1 MEKTQF
7 RFIDSIKTKTTAIFS
22 DNYSRILFVLSLF
35 ILLSSWQTGMYI
47 SDEAKSANQLSNFVH
62 GTLYIKEQKIEL
74 NQRSYYTIDGR
85 MITPYTHFLSV
96 FALPPAAVLFLINK
110 LFGIRLFFSIIW
122 SACWYFLFLFIGREL
137 KREKL
142 GRRIGLLS
150 IPMLGANAAISIMR
164 PIDFSVWWELMS
176 LQFLNIIFTV
186 ASILIIY
193 HLFKQ
198 LFDSKVF
205 GFFAGAFI
213 LFCTSITFWGVSGK
227 DHSAVVFLV
236 SAAFYSFYQ
245 YSRNGNP
252 ICRYTAYLAA
262 ALNIWVRLD
271 SAVPL
276 IVSLVFVDIFI
287 ITRTKRLSNFI
298 KISAV
303 LLISLVPYFIN
314 NYMIYGNALFPPQY
328 ASQFGYLNRDGALV
342 PALEIS
348 NISQS
353 NRNLLPY
360 LNTFTSVL
368 GSSSFIGKT
377 YAVFFHFNEGLST
390 GTAAIFEYSPFL
402 ALSIAGIIIFVFK
415 RKPVSRLFQKDS
427 ATGVLFLVYSII
439 LTLIY
444 FKFVGESARDILPSY
459 DMRYFITLQISLLYF
474 ALVPV
479 ERLIRTDMAR
489 LAGYSAAFALML
501 GISVIIL
508 NNLVH
513 WAGVP
518 MDILL
523 IMKYIG
529 TSGIVLILISCL
541 LSCSLGRRYK
551 FMIAAIAF
559 SLSIAFLWVLLTI
572 TKVKTAGLLEGDR
585 TMVVPAA
592 DSLRRVLDYYIQFYR
607 Y

>member
-1 MEKTQF
+1 MEKTQS
-7 RFIDSIKTKTTAIFS
+7 RFIDSIKTKVTLLFP

-35 ILLSSWQTGMYI
+35 VLLSFWQTGMYLN
-47 SDEAKSANQLSNFVH
+47 DEAKSANQLTNFVH
-62 GTLYIKEQKIEL
+62 GSLYIKEQKIEL
-74 NQRSYYTIDGR
+74 NQRYYYTISGGT
-85 MITPYTHFLSV
+85 IAPYTHFLSV
-96 FALPPAAVLFLINK
+96 FALLPAAVLFLINK
-110 LFGIRLFFSIIW
+110 LSGIRLFFSIIW
-122 SACWYFLFLFIGREL
+122 SACWYLLCLLIGREL

-142 GRRIGLLS
+142 GASIGLLS

-164 PIDFSVWWELMS
+164 PVDFGVWWELLS
-176 LQFLNIIFTV
+176 LQFLNIILTA

-193 HLFKQ
+193 HLFKR
-198 LFDSKVF
+198 LFDSKAF

-236 SAAFYSFYQ
+236 SAAFYSFYL
-245 YSRNGNP
+245 YSQNCNP
-252 ICRYTAYLAA
+252 IYRYTAYFAA
-262 ALNIWVRLD
+262 ALNVWVRLD

-276 IVSLVFVDIFI
+276 IISLVLVDIFL
-287 ITRTKRLSNFI
+287 ITRTKRLSSFI
-298 KISAV
+298 KISAL

-314 NYMIYGNALFPPQY
+314 NYMIYGNPLFPPQY
-328 ASQFGYLNRDGALV
+328 AAQFGSSSRGDALV

-353 NRNLLPY
+353 NKNLLPY
-360 LNTFTSVL
+360 LNTFSSVF

-377 YAVFFHFNEGLST
+377 YAVFFHFNEKLST
-390 GTAAIFEYSPFL
+390 VTAAIFEYSPFL

-415 RKPVSRLFQKDS
+415 RKPVSRLFEKDS
-427 ATGVLFLVYSII
+427 AIKVLFLVYSII

-444 FKFVGESARDILPSY
+444 FKFIGDSAQDILPSY
-459 DMRYFITLQISLLYF
+459 DMRYFATLQISLLFF
-474 ALVPV
+474 ALVPI
-479 ERLIRTDMAR
+479 ERLIRLNMGRVVEYT
-489 LAGYSAAFALML
+489 AGIALVL

-523 IMKYIG
+523 IMKYLG
-529 TSGIVLILISCL
+529 TSGIVFILASCI
-541 LSCSLGRRYK
+541 LSCKSGRTPK
-551 FMIAAIAF
+551 IMIVAIAF
-559 SLSIAFLWVLLTI
+559 SLSIAFLWVLFTI
-572 TKVKTAGLLEGDR
+572 TKVKTAGDLEGAR
-585 TMVVPAA
+585 TMVVPVA
-592 DSLRRVLDYYIQFYR
+592 DFLKKVLDYYIQFYR